1 MKRFFIIAILAMLSM
16 ACMAQSSE
24 AGYPVGTWQSAP
36 EADVFVDMTIDR
48 VTAPNP
54 DFGNKKIC
62 GTLSI
67 DGNPSYEASLTY
79 SGRGIDNKDMPMD
92 VFFFNVVSRQNKTSK
107 IAIRKM
113 LKEEGEFGNVVKIKI
128 VQVTGDL
135 ANNTAMKQQLY
146 SVGGGNGT
154 AYDPTPYATTDK
166 ELLDALKEGIA
177 NGSRLEGF
185 GNVRQF
191 IAAHSKLAT
200 GKMKY
205 AKCKGAG
212 SVNIRE
218 KGEANAE
225 KIGELKPGTT
235 LPVVDEYDG
244 WCQVRMSEKQFGW
257 ISLGVVTLT
266 NIEGTSAYEPTYP
279 PTVDGHVAFLGIPL
293 NVTPAKMKDQLLAK
307 GFKVSYDDGGNNIS
321 LTGQAY
327 GTKSRAIIS
336 IGFVNGKN
344 GCIYSMSCLEEKT
357 LRLAQAKAR
366 YNQLVKKMESIYGK
380 GSATNDYSY
389 EINVGKGKVCVSY
402 FNEDEIDGA
411 SDYYVVQTFYQDFDP
426 YK

>member
-1 MKRFFIIAILAMLSM
+1 MKRLFTICFMVISCMS
-16 ACMAQSSE
+16 CMAQSSE
-24 AGYPVGTWQSAP
+24 ATYPVGTWQSDP
-36 EADVFVDMTIDR
+36 EKADVFVDMTIER

-67 DGNPSYEASLTY
+67 NGDPSYEASLTY
-79 SGRGIDNKDMPMD
+79 SGRGIDNKDRPMD
-92 VFFFNVVSRQNKTSK
+92 VFFFNVVSKQNKTSK

-113 LKEEGEFGNVVKIKI
+113 LKEGAEFGNVVKIKI

-135 ANNTAMKQQLY
+135 ANNPALKQQLY
-146 SVGGGNGT
+146 SVGGGNGS
-154 AYDPTPYATTDK
+154 AYDPTPYAITDK

-177 NGSRLEGF
+177 NGSKLEGF

-191 IAAHSKLAT
+191 IAAHEKLASC
-200 GKMKY
+200 KMKY

-225 KIGELKPGTT
+225 KIGELRPGTT

-266 NIEGTSAYEPTYP
+266 NIEGT
-279 PTVDGHVAFLGIPL
+279 
-293 NVTPAKMKDQLLAK
+293 
-307 GFKVSYDDGGNNIS
+307 
-321 LTGQAY
+321 
-327 GTKSRAIIS
+327 
-336 IGFVNGKN
+336 
-344 GCIYSMSCLEEKT
+344 
-357 LRLAQAKAR
+357 
-366 YNQLVKKMESIYGK
+366 
-380 GSATNDYSY
+380 
-389 EINVGKGKVCVSY
+389 
-402 FNEDEIDGA
+402 
-411 SDYYVVQTFYQDFDP
+411 
-426 YK
+426 

>member
-146 SVGGGNGT
+146 SFAFNAVT
-154 AYDPTPYATTDK
+154 ISIVLIFRPR
-166 ELLDALKEGIA
+166 I
-177 NGSRLEGF
+177 
-185 GNVRQF
+185 QF
-191 IAAHSKLAT
+191 VS
-200 GKMKY
+200 
-205 AKCKGAG
+205 
-212 SVNIRE
+212 S
-218 KGEANAE
+218 
-225 KIGELKPGTT
+225 
-235 LPVVDEYDG
+235 
-244 WCQVRMSEKQFGW
+244 
-257 ISLGVVTLT
+257 
-266 NIEGTSAYEPTYP
+266 
-279 PTVDGHVAFLGIPL
+279 
-293 NVTPAKMKDQLLAK
+293 VTPNMKPMAIRYVEISTVAK
-307 GFKVSYDDGGNNIS
+307 
-321 LTGQAY
+321 
-327 GTKSRAIIS
+327 KS
-336 IGFVNGKN
+336 
-344 GCIYSMSCLEEKT
+344 
-357 LRLAQAKAR
+357 
-366 YNQLVKKMESIYGK
+366 
-380 GSATNDYSY
+380 
-389 EINVGKGKVCVSY
+389 
-402 FNEDEIDGA
+402 
-411 SDYYVVQTFYQDFDP
+411 
-426 YK
+426 